1 MSHVSP
7 LSPSTPESSESP
19 LSESDIEHFLQYGF
33 IRVPGC
39 IDRDFCAQQVRRGW
53 ERSGY
58 NPNDR
63 ATWVTDRLHLGSK
76 VHWPVSEVSPKALAV
91 IGQLCGGHERITTPQ
106 WSDAFI
112 INFKI
117 GIDEPWADPS
127 PNTKGWHKDGDFFR
141 HFLDSP
147 EQGLLTIVIWQDV
160 ASRGGATFI
169 APDSIGPVARYL
181 QARPEGVD
189 PNGFGRIIDDCHH
202 FGEAEGK
209 AGDVYF
215 LHPFMLHA
223 SSPNHSGIAR
233 FITNPP
239 VHYREPMRFDRPR
252 AEQSPVEQAI
262 MRHLGV
268 ERLDYRITGKR
279 ELLDPRL
286 VHEQG
291 RKEAEEARRKLL
303 AP

>member
-1 MSHVSP
+1 MSP
-7 LSPSTPESSESP
+7 LSP
-19 LSESDIEHFLQYGF
+19 LSAADIEHFLQFGY
-33 IRVPGC
+33 IRVSGC

-58 NPNDR
+58 DPNDR
-63 ATWVTDRLHLGSK
+63 TTWATDRLHMSSK
-76 VHWPVSEVSPKALAV
+76 THWPVSEISPKASAV

-106 WSDAFI
+106 WSDGFI

-117 GIDEPWADPS
+117 DSDQPWVAPS
-127 PNTKGWHKDGDFFR
+127 AHSKGWHKDGDFFR

-169 APDSIGPVARYL
+169 APDSIGPVARFL
-181 QARPEGVD
+181 MARPEGASPYD
-189 PNGFGRIIDDCHH
+189 FGRIIDECTL

-233 FITNPP
+233 FITNPV
-239 VHYREPMRFDRPR
+239 VHYREPMRFDRPS

-262 MRHLGV
+262 MRHLGL
-268 ERLDYRITGKR
+268 ERLDFHITAER
-279 ELLDPRL
+279 QRLEPHRVHAQATLD
-286 VHEQG
+286 
-291 RKEAEEARRKLL
+291 AEEARRKGLGQ
-303 AP
+303 